1 MTEPTHRMPPH
12 QEALF
17 APLRR
22 DDLPSFLVALPDMV
36 ILAATP
42 ACTALGIEAGSPAPL
57 GVKIV
62 AKRVGMSL
70 RPAPRLERV
79 RLPYSFVP
87 KPFAC
92 IAVQAPAGHL
102 VVFADPLALA
112 TGGAT
117 TKALPGLTR
126 LPTVTQT
133 QTMHARAS
141 AREAGRSVRF
151 TWAADEA
158 GRLQRFSPHA
168 AEVLGTTSDQWL
180 GRDFD
185 ELTVDGLLMDGA
197 PMRAL
202 LRSGGSFFGLTLLTG
217 THPPRRIEFGGVPLF
232 DAARRRLGTRGFGML
247 WGDEDTDS
255 RAAPAA
261 EPDMAEDDDAAQG
274 FNVVPLRSGA
284 LSPRER
290 SAFHEIARTLAE
302 AIEEWPKPAALAPP
316 QAARTD
322 ADRGSEFDIDEADI
336 DEADLEDVDL
346 EDAALDDN
354 DPFDVDPV
362 DVAMIGVDLEA
373 DRHSAAGSFEASA
386 LGSEAPEPEREQ
398 ASAGMPLPTAPRIS
412 PETAEPQ
419 MVAPAVSPAANPPAP
434 ADQREGE
441 EQLLDRLPI
450 GIVVQQGGATVRA
463 NKTLLGWLGI
473 KDTAAFIAA
482 GGLAP
487 RLVRDSSTSGLDLES
502 LDGDR
507 LPVEVRLVSSP
518 WNGRPALVHV
528 IRSIEGAVAP
538 AQPAPEAG
546 EPTAAPSD
554 PLAVPAVA
562 KAEAAGLL
570 REERA
575 AARRQALDFVP
586 FPVLLLDRHGV
597 VEAAN
602 VAASDVA
609 GFATADVEDEPFT
622 LLLAQESHVPAV
634 AMLDRATVSP
644 DIGLQQGHLV
654 LRHRSGTRI
663 PVEAALAPT
672 GEAGTRFCLVM
683 RPLSDADM
691 APLPLPADLPGAAV
705 SEGHAARL
713 DGLARRISHD
723 VRDPLTAVLAFVESV
738 KLGIFGPVGNARY
751 LRQAESAAAAGEVL
765 MTVLTDLDGLTVLPS
780 ASADLILLGPIV
792 EEALSHA
799 AAAAQRRRVLLR
811 SSVDE
816 HVAARCD
823 APALARILRMILD
836 EALASTPA
844 EGQVIVTLAD
854 DRADASVALI
864 QIRDGGPALAE
875 DEIAQALDL
884 TRQAATSDRF
894 TRAGRPFRIA
904 HVAMLVRAQGGS
916 LSFARGVDVGM
927 QVQLRLPR

>member
-112 TGGAT
+112 TGGT
-117 TKALPGLTR
+117 ITKALPGLTR

-133 QTMHARAS
+133 QTMHARTS

-168 AEVLGTTSDQWL
+168 AEVLGTTPDQWL

-247 WGDEDTDS
+247 WGDEDDTR

-261 EPDMAEDDDAAQG
+261 EPNMAEDDDATQG

-316 QAARTD
+316 QVTRMD
-322 ADRGSEFDIDEADI
+322 ADRRSEFDIED
-336 DEADLEDVDL
+336 ADLEDVDVEDVDL
-346 EDAALDDN
+346 EDVALDD
-354 DPFDVDPV
+354 
-362 DVAMIGVDLEA
+362 VDLVAVGLETEPH
-373 DRHSAAGSFEASA
+373 RAAAPSEASA
-386 LGSEAPEPEREQ
+386 PGSEAAEPEPEREQ
-398 ASAGMPLPTAPRIS
+398 APAAIPLPSAPPPRIS
-412 PETAEPQ
+412 PESAEPQ
-419 MVAPAVSPAANPPAP
+419 QVAPAVSPAANPPAP
-434 ADQREGE
+434 ADAREGE

-487 RLVRDSSTSGLDLES
+487 RLVRDGGTGGLDLES

-528 IRSIEGAVAP
+528 IRSIEDAIAP

-546 EPTAAPSD
+546 EPAEAPGD
-554 PLAVPAVA
+554 PLSAPTSAAA
-562 KAEAAGLL
+562 KAETTALL
-570 REERA
+570 RAERA

-586 FPVLLLDRHGV
+586 FPVLLLDRHGM

-609 GFATADVEDEPFT
+609 GFATEDVEDEPFT

-634 AMLDRATVSP
+634 AMLDRATASP
-644 DIGLQQGHLV
+644 DIGLQQGHLM
-654 LRHRSGTRI
+654 LRHRAGTRI

-683 RPLSDADM
+683 RPVSDTDT
-691 APLPLPADLPGAAV
+691 APLPLAVDLSGLAM

-723 VRDPLTAVLAFVESV
+723 VRDPLTAVLAFVDSV

-765 MTVLTDLDGLTVLPS
+765 MTVLNDLDGLTVLPS
-780 ASADLILLGPIV
+780 PSAELILLAPIV
-792 EEALSHA
+792 EEALAHA
-799 AAAAQRRRVLLR
+799 AAAAQRRRLLLR
-811 SSVDE
+811 SSLDE
-816 HVAARCD
+816 HMAARCD

-836 EALASTPA
+836 EALAATPA
-844 EGQVIVTLAD
+844 EGQVIVTLAAD
-854 DRADASVALI
+854 AADASVALI
-864 QIRDGGPALAE
+864 QVRDGGPALAE
-875 DEIAQALDL
+875 DEIAQALDP
-884 TRQAATSDRF
+884 TRQAPTSDRF

-904 HVAMLVRAQGGS
+904 HLAMLMRAQGGS
-916 LSFARGVDVGM
+916 LGFARGVDMGM